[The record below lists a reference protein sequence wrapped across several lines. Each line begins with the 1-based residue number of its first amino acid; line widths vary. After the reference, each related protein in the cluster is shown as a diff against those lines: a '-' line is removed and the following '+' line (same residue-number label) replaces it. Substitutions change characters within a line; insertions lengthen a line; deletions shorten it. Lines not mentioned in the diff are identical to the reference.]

1 MSQSLNPGSVTPR
14 SLDSGLKQARM
25 SPNVAADLFDC
36 APSGPGAGHLRR
48 LKAERL
54 GVFADMLVQIVGGIG
69 ERGEHEDPTVALV
82 DRTLLLVPDGLVQ
95 ALELGVM
102 LGVDVPDHGE

>member
-1 MSQSLNPGSVTPR
+1 
-14 SLDSGLKQARM
+14 
-25 SPNVAADLFDC
+25 
-36 APSGPGAGHLRR
+36 
-48 LKAERL
+48 
-54 GVFADMLVQIVGGIG
+54 MLVQIVGGIG